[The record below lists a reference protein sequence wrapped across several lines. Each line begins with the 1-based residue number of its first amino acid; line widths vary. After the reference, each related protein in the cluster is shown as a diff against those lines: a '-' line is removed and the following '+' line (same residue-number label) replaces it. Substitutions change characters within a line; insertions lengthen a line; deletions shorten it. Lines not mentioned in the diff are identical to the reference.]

1 MGKMSRQK
9 GKVGER
15 EVAGLLRQ
23 HGYEGRRGVQY
34 RGMPGAQD
42 VVGLPG
48 ASIEVKRTER
58 FDLYGALE
66 QAKAARMQD
75 EVGVVFHRRNACDW
89 VVVIDAHDFMRLWTA
104 SREVSLQ
111 DHAKRSEA
119 TPDSA
124 GPTVARAA

>member
-89 VVVIDAHDFMRLWTA
+89 VVAIDAHDFMRLWTA
-104 SREVSLQ
+104 SREV
-111 DHAKRSEA
+111 K
-119 TPDSA
+119 PKDSA
-124 GPTVARAA
+124 SAEGGSHNPLSATVARAA

>member
-1 MGKMSRQK
+1 MSGMLSKRK

-15 EVAGLLRQ
+15 EVAGLLRR

-34 RGMPGAQD
+34 RGIDGAQD

-48 ASIEVKRTER
+48 ASLEVKRAER
-58 FDLYGALE
+58 FDMYGALE

-89 VVVIDAHDFMRLWTA
+89 VVVIDANDFLRLW
-104 SREVSLQ
+104 
-111 DHAKRSEA
+111 KRA
-119 TPDSA
+119 YP
-124 GPTVARAA
+124 